1 MSCLAAAQLNPD
13 TRIRHMLAEHG
24 TPLTRFVYGLTRGH
38 RQTTEDVVQETMVR
52 AWRNLDT
59 FPSDENGS
67 RRWLFTVARRLLIDE
82 VRKRQARPAEV
93 ASLENDLAGTG
104 DGTASAALANHA
116 LREAVANLSEAHRDV
131 LREVFFENRTIPDVA
146 VRLGVPVGTVRSRI
160 HYALRSLREAVLA

>member
-1 MSCLAAAQLNPD
+1 MSCSAAQLDPD
-13 TRIRHMLAEHG
+13 DRMRHILAEHG
-24 TPLTRFVYGLTRGH
+24 TPLTRFVYGLARGH

-59 FPSDENGS
+59 FPSDEIGS
-67 RRWLFTVARRLLIDE
+67 RRWLLTVARRLLIDD

-93 ASLENDLAGTG
+93 ASLDDDLTCTG

-116 LREAVANLSEAHRDV
+116 LREAVANLSQAHRDV
-131 LREVFFENRTIPDVA
+131 LREVFFEDRSVAEVA

-160 HYALRSLREAVLA
+160 HYALRSLREAVLT

>member
-1 MSCLAAAQLNPD
+1 M
-13 TRIRHMLAEHG
+13 RHMLTEHG
-24 TPLTRFVYGLTRGH
+24 MSLTRFVNGMTRGN

-52 AWRNLDT
+52 AWQNLDT
-59 FPSDENGS
+59 LPSDDHGS
-67 RRWLFTVARRLLIDE
+67 RRWLFTVARRLFIDE

-93 ASLENDLAGTG
+93 ASLDNDLAGTG

-116 LREAVANLSEAHRDV
+116 LREAVANLTEAHREV
-131 LREVFFENRTIPDVA
+131 LREVFFEDRTIPDVA